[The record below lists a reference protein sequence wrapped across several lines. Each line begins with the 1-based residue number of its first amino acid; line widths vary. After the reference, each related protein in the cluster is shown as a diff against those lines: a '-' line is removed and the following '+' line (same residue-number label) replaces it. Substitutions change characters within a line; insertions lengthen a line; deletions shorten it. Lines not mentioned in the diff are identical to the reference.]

1 MLEENHTEVV
11 VVDYTVPEGKNKT
24 KLVMVYNQM
33 GYLSTALVNVT
44 FKRKRRKPKQNKI
57 THRCQNYQCHRLH
70 YHCLQRKE
78 NRKGN
83 KKYKHRQNKIIDKQL
98 KKYCSL

>member
-78 NRKGN
+78 NRMEKN
-83 KKYKHRQNKIIDKQL
+83 TNIDKAKL
-98 KKYCSL
+98 SISN

>member
-1 MLEENHTEVV
+1 
-11 VVDYTVPEGKNKT
+11 
-24 KLVMVYNQM
+24 MVYNQM

-70 YHCLQRKE
+70 YHCLQKIK
-78 NRKGN
+78 NRKRKQKTLTVLTKEEATEINTRRLNFQNSDRN
-83 KKYKHRQNKIIDKQL
+83 KYDNRR
-98 KKYCSL
+98 

>member
-83 KKYKHRQNKIIDKQL
+83 KNMNIDKTKL
-98 KKYCSL
+98 SISN

>member
-1 MLEENHTEVV
+1 
-11 VVDYTVPEGKNKT
+11 
-24 KLVMVYNQM
+24 MVYNQM

-70 YHCLQRKE
+70 YHCLQRNK

-98 KKYCSL
+98 KNTVFSKQQDAEKNKEDL